1 MEKKNKLLSIIV
13 LVLCLSLT
21 ACDLS
26 IDGDGGN
33 ITAELTKLPTPV
45 ISSIENG
52 YIYWNEVANASS
64 YVVKINNYQESAGN
78 QLKYS
83 ISTIMD
89 GRIDANVP
97 TELHI
102 YLKAKGNQIFYS
114 DSEWS
119 AEETFIYTKKESVQD
134 ERKKTVLS
142 TPIFSYDDKNNI
154 FEWQSVDGADGYE
167 LSVNDESIIV
177 PQTTKCVYSPMVKA
191 NENFTFTMRALAPEK
206 SVKYEN
212 SEWTRLATFKYSP
225 NNEKTIDPETL
236 NKAQEL
242 RIGYAYNFIDDEYF
256 DVTKSSVNSVI
267 NINELFKTAKLNI
280 QPSSYTK
287 SESIYNESIKEFQAN
302 VALSLSSEVSAKG
315 GFSIY
320 SANVSAGLK
329 SSASIGF
336 SKYGKSGFLNAYSYA
351 EYKNYQVVEYGN
363 TLDLSSFLTDKFKS
377 IVNKEGAYSSM
388 SNSELAEFIIN
399 NYGTHV
405 ILGVKTGGR
414 LDYYYSFAT
423 NNSKVSADLKK
434 EITANAS
441 AGVANIISASANN
454 PVPDGMSYN
463 SYVIKDDKIAVMDSV
478 DVRFAEEW
486 LNKVQK
492 ILDGKK
498 PDYLVIQHMEPDHS
512 ASIMRFME
520 VYPQTTVVSNQ
531 KAFAMMKNFF
541 GTDFSDCR
549 VIVGDGDSL
558 ELGTHKLNFVL
569 APMVHWPEVM
579 FTYESCEKVF
589 FSADAFGK
597 FGALDVEKP
606 WIDEAR
612 RYYIGIVG
620 KYGIPVQSVLKKA
633 ASLDIKTICP
643 LHGPVL
649 DENLGYYLGLYNTWS
664 SYAVEEEGVVVAY
677 TSVYG
682 NTKKAVELL
691 VEKLG
696 AYGCKKVEVYD
707 LARCDM
713 SQAVAAAFEYGTLV
727 LASTTYNGD
736 VFPFMREFV
745 EHLTERNFSNRKVAV
760 IENGSWAPLVAKVIG
775 SMLEK
780 SKNIAFAQNTVRIL
794 SALNEENAE
803 KIDALAK
810 ELCE

>member
-1 MEKKNKLLSIIV
+1 MKSNS
-13 LVLCLSLT
+13 
-21 ACDLS
+21 
-26 IDGDGGN
+26 
-33 ITAELTKLPTPV
+33 
-45 ISSIENG
+45 
-52 YIYWNEVANASS
+52 
-64 YVVKINNYQESAGN
+64 
-78 QLKYS
+78 
-83 ISTIMD
+83 
-89 GRIDANVP
+89 
-97 TELHI
+97 
-102 YLKAKGNQIFYS
+102 IFYS
-114 DSEWS
+114 
-119 AEETFIYTKKESVQD
+119 
-134 ERKKTVLS
+134 
-142 TPIFSYDDKNNI
+142 
-154 FEWQSVDGADGYE
+154 G
-167 LSVNDESIIV
+167 VNDHI
-177 PQTTKCVYSPMVKA
+177 T
-191 NENFTFTMRALAPEK
+191 
-206 SVKYEN
+206 
-212 SEWTRLATFKYSP
+212 
-225 NNEKTIDPETL
+225 D
-236 NKAQEL
+236 
-242 RIGYAYNFIDDEYF
+242 
-256 DVTKSSVNSVI
+256 
-267 NINELFKTAKLNI
+267 LF
-280 QPSSYTK
+280 
-287 SESIYNESIKEFQAN
+287 
-302 VALSLSSEVSAKG
+302 
-315 GFSIY
+315 
-320 SANVSAGLK
+320 
-329 SSASIGF
+329 
-336 SKYGKSGFLNAYSYA
+336 
-351 EYKNYQVVEYGN
+351 
-363 TLDLSSFLTDKFKS
+363 
-377 IVNKEGAYSSM
+377 EGQY
-388 SNSELAEFIIN
+388 
-399 NYGTHV
+399 
-405 ILGVKTGGR
+405 
-414 LDYYYSFAT
+414 
-423 NNSKVSADLKK
+423 
-434 EITANAS
+434 
-441 AGVANIISASANN
+441 

-520 VYPQTTVVSNQ
+520 IYPQTTVVSSQ

-549 VIVGDGDSL
+549 IVVGDGDSL

-579 FTYESCEKVF
+579 FTYESCEKVL

-664 SYAVEEEGVVVAY
+664 SYSVEEEGVVVAY

>member
-1 MEKKNKLLSIIV
+1 MKSNS
-13 LVLCLSLT
+13 
-21 ACDLS
+21 
-26 IDGDGGN
+26 
-33 ITAELTKLPTPV
+33 
-45 ISSIENG
+45 
-52 YIYWNEVANASS
+52 
-64 YVVKINNYQESAGN
+64 
-78 QLKYS
+78 
-83 ISTIMD
+83 
-89 GRIDANVP
+89 
-97 TELHI
+97 
-102 YLKAKGNQIFYS
+102 IFYS
-114 DSEWS
+114 
-119 AEETFIYTKKESVQD
+119 
-134 ERKKTVLS
+134 
-142 TPIFSYDDKNNI
+142 
-154 FEWQSVDGADGYE
+154 G
-167 LSVNDESIIV
+167 VNDHI
-177 PQTTKCVYSPMVKA
+177 T
-191 NENFTFTMRALAPEK
+191 
-206 SVKYEN
+206 
-212 SEWTRLATFKYSP
+212 
-225 NNEKTIDPETL
+225 D
-236 NKAQEL
+236 
-242 RIGYAYNFIDDEYF
+242 
-256 DVTKSSVNSVI
+256 
-267 NINELFKTAKLNI
+267 LF
-280 QPSSYTK
+280 
-287 SESIYNESIKEFQAN
+287 
-302 VALSLSSEVSAKG
+302 
-315 GFSIY
+315 
-320 SANVSAGLK
+320 
-329 SSASIGF
+329 
-336 SKYGKSGFLNAYSYA
+336 
-351 EYKNYQVVEYGN
+351 
-363 TLDLSSFLTDKFKS
+363 
-377 IVNKEGAYSSM
+377 EGQY
-388 SNSELAEFIIN
+388 
-399 NYGTHV
+399 
-405 ILGVKTGGR
+405 
-414 LDYYYSFAT
+414 
-423 NNSKVSADLKK
+423 
-434 EITANAS
+434 
-441 AGVANIISASANN
+441 

-492 ILDGKK
+492 ISDGKK

-520 VYPQTTVVSNQ
+520 VYPQTTVVSSQ

-549 VIVGDGDSL
+549 IVVGDGDSL

-579 FTYESCEKVF
+579 FTYESCEKVL

-649 DENLGYYLGLYNTWS
+649 DEKLGYYLGLYNTWS
-664 SYAVEEEGVVVAY
+664 SYSVEEEGVVVAY

>member
-1 MEKKNKLLSIIV
+1 MKSNS
-13 LVLCLSLT
+13 
-21 ACDLS
+21 
-26 IDGDGGN
+26 
-33 ITAELTKLPTPV
+33 
-45 ISSIENG
+45 
-52 YIYWNEVANASS
+52 
-64 YVVKINNYQESAGN
+64 
-78 QLKYS
+78 
-83 ISTIMD
+83 
-89 GRIDANVP
+89 
-97 TELHI
+97 
-102 YLKAKGNQIFYS
+102 IFYS
-114 DSEWS
+114 
-119 AEETFIYTKKESVQD
+119 
-134 ERKKTVLS
+134 
-142 TPIFSYDDKNNI
+142 
-154 FEWQSVDGADGYE
+154 G
-167 LSVNDESIIV
+167 VNDHI
-177 PQTTKCVYSPMVKA
+177 T
-191 NENFTFTMRALAPEK
+191 
-206 SVKYEN
+206 
-212 SEWTRLATFKYSP
+212 
-225 NNEKTIDPETL
+225 D
-236 NKAQEL
+236 
-242 RIGYAYNFIDDEYF
+242 
-256 DVTKSSVNSVI
+256 
-267 NINELFKTAKLNI
+267 LF
-280 QPSSYTK
+280 
-287 SESIYNESIKEFQAN
+287 
-302 VALSLSSEVSAKG
+302 
-315 GFSIY
+315 
-320 SANVSAGLK
+320 
-329 SSASIGF
+329 
-336 SKYGKSGFLNAYSYA
+336 
-351 EYKNYQVVEYGN
+351 
-363 TLDLSSFLTDKFKS
+363 
-377 IVNKEGAYSSM
+377 EGQY
-388 SNSELAEFIIN
+388 
-399 NYGTHV
+399 
-405 ILGVKTGGR
+405 
-414 LDYYYSFAT
+414 
-423 NNSKVSADLKK
+423 
-434 EITANAS
+434 
-441 AGVANIISASANN
+441 

-492 ILDGKK
+492 ISDGKK

-541 GTDFSDCR
+541 GTDFFDCR
-549 VIVGDGDSL
+549 IVVGDGDSL
-558 ELGTHKLNFVL
+558 KLGTHKLNFVL

-579 FTYESCEKVF
+579 FTYESCEKVL

-664 SYAVEEEGVVVAY
+664 SYSVEEEGVVVAY

-713 SQAVAAAFEYGTLV
+713 SQAVAAAFRYGTLV

>member
-1 MEKKNKLLSIIV
+1 MKSNS
-13 LVLCLSLT
+13 
-21 ACDLS
+21 
-26 IDGDGGN
+26 
-33 ITAELTKLPTPV
+33 
-45 ISSIENG
+45 
-52 YIYWNEVANASS
+52 
-64 YVVKINNYQESAGN
+64 
-78 QLKYS
+78 
-83 ISTIMD
+83 
-89 GRIDANVP
+89 
-97 TELHI
+97 
-102 YLKAKGNQIFYS
+102 IFYS
-114 DSEWS
+114 
-119 AEETFIYTKKESVQD
+119 
-134 ERKKTVLS
+134 
-142 TPIFSYDDKNNI
+142 
-154 FEWQSVDGADGYE
+154 G
-167 LSVNDESIIV
+167 VNDHI
-177 PQTTKCVYSPMVKA
+177 T
-191 NENFTFTMRALAPEK
+191 
-206 SVKYEN
+206 
-212 SEWTRLATFKYSP
+212 
-225 NNEKTIDPETL
+225 D
-236 NKAQEL
+236 
-242 RIGYAYNFIDDEYF
+242 
-256 DVTKSSVNSVI
+256 
-267 NINELFKTAKLNI
+267 LF
-280 QPSSYTK
+280 
-287 SESIYNESIKEFQAN
+287 
-302 VALSLSSEVSAKG
+302 
-315 GFSIY
+315 
-320 SANVSAGLK
+320 
-329 SSASIGF
+329 
-336 SKYGKSGFLNAYSYA
+336 
-351 EYKNYQVVEYGN
+351 
-363 TLDLSSFLTDKFKS
+363 
-377 IVNKEGAYSSM
+377 EGQY
-388 SNSELAEFIIN
+388 
-399 NYGTHV
+399 
-405 ILGVKTGGR
+405 
-414 LDYYYSFAT
+414 
-423 NNSKVSADLKK
+423 
-434 EITANAS
+434 
-441 AGVANIISASANN
+441 

-531 KAFAMMKNFF
+531 KAFAMMKNSF
-541 GTDFSDCR
+541 GTDFFDCR
-549 VIVGDGDSL
+549 IVVGDGDSL

-579 FTYESCEKVF
+579 FTYESCEKVL

-713 SQAVAAAFEYGTLV
+713 SQAVAAAFRYGTLV

-736 VFPFMREFV
+736 IFPFMREFV

-794 SALNEENAE
+794 SALNEESAE